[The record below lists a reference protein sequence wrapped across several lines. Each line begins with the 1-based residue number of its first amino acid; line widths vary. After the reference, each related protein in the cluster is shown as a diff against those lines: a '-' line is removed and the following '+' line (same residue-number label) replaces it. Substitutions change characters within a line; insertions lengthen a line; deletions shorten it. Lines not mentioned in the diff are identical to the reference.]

1 MYVAVVDMEVLA
13 RNWWALLL
21 RGLVAILFGV
31 ITFLEPGLSLA
42 ALVLVFGAYALAD
55 GVLAIV
61 SAVRHRGTTEPAWL
75 LVLEGLAGIV
85 AGVATFLWPGITAL
99 ALLYLIAAWALVTG
113 VFEIVAAIRLRK
125 VLEHEWLLVAGGIAS
140 IGFGALLMFFPGA
153 GALGVVLWIGAYAIV
168 FGALLATLAFR
179 LRSYRGHGAATSRPA
194 MGMA

>member
-1 MYVAVVDMEVLA
+1 MSVAFVDREALA

-31 ITFLEPGLSLA
+31 ITFLEPGISLA
-42 ALVLVFGAYALAD
+42 ALVMVFGAYAFAD

-61 SAVRHRGTTEPAWL
+61 SAIRHRGTTAPVGML
-75 LVLEGLAGIV
+75 LLEGLAGIA
-85 AGVATFLWPGITAL
+85 AGVGTFLWPGLTAL

-125 VLEHEWLLVAGGIAS
+125 VIEHEWLMVASGLAS
-140 IGFGALLMFFPGA
+140 IAFGVLLLLLPGA

-168 FGALLATLAFR
+168 FGSLLVALAFR
-179 LRSYRGHGAATSRPA
+179 VRSLRGTGAATSRPA